1 MMQPISRFAKFAKS
15 GSALLLGISALLG
28 LSAAVQAQDIVIGQ
42 VGPFTG
48 LPVPD
53 ALQISQGA
61 KAYIAQVNKAGGV
74 HGRKISYLEFDDT
87 YKPDGFVA
95 AMEQAMQRKPVALI
109 SPVGSASLKR
119 MLDDKLLDK
128 YDVVVMNAVPGAEA
142 LRNPG
147 HPRLFHVR
155 AGDKQQ
161 LEKIVNHAR
170 TLGILKLGVL
180 HQNIPMG
187 SSGMKVVADEA
198 ARLTGME
205 IKGYEGSTN
214 PEQLAKAAQDVANF
228 NAQGVLVIGAPPF
241 ASAGV
246 AQLRKIGVTQS
257 IFVLADTAP
266 GLLVKVAG
274 DSARGVGI
282 AQIYPNPNGRTTTL
296 MREFQT
302 AMKAAHPDMTAYA
315 SFQLEGYLSARI
327 VGEGLRRIKGE
338 ITPAA
343 LAKSLQAMGELDFEG
358 YRVDFS
364 KGPIGGRFVDI
375 AVVDVSGRL
384 RY

>member
-1 MMQPISRFAKFAKS
+1 MQRFKQFAKRS
-15 GSALLLGISALLG
+15 SALLLGILAWFG
-28 LSAAVQAQDIVIGQ
+28 LPAMVQAQDIVIGQ
-42 VGPFTG
+42 IGPFTG

-53 ALQISQGA
+53 ALQINQGA

-74 HGRKISYLEFDDT
+74 QGRRISFFELDDT
-87 YKPDGFVA
+87 YKPEGFVA

-109 SPVGSASLKR
+109 SPVGSAAIKR

-180 HQNIPMG
+180 YQNIPMG
-187 SSGMKVVADEA
+187 ASGMKVVADEA
-198 ARLTGME
+198 ARLSGME
-205 IKGYEGSTN
+205 VKGFEGAVN
-214 PEQLAKAAQDVANF
+214 PEQLAKAAQDVASL

-241 ASAGV
+241 AAAGV
-246 AQLRKIGVTQS
+246 AQLRKLGVTQS
-257 IFVLADTAP
+257 IFILADTSP
-266 GLLVKVAG
+266 GLLMKVAG
-274 DSARGVGI
+274 ESARGVGI
-282 AQIYPNPNGRTTTL
+282 AQIYPNPNGRTTSL
-296 MREFQT
+296 MREFQA
-302 AMKAAHPDMTAYA
+302 AMKAAYPDLTSYA
-315 SFQLEGYLSARI
+315 PFQLEGYLSARI
-327 VGEGLRRIKGE
+327 VIEGLRRSKDVSRPE
-338 ITPAA
+338 A
-343 LAKSLQAMGELDFEG
+343 LAKALQTMGELDFDG

-375 AVVDVSGRL
+375 AVVDATGRL

>member
-1 MMQPISRFAKFAKS
+1 MQLISQFAKRS
-15 GSALLLGISALLG
+15 SALLLCISAWFG
-28 LSAAVQAQDIVIGQ
+28 LPATVQAQDIVIGQ
-42 VGPFTG
+42 IGPFTG

-53 ALQISQGA
+53 ALQINQGA

-74 HGRKISYLEFDDT
+74 QGRRIAFFELDDT
-87 YKPDGFVA
+87 YKPEGFVA

-109 SPVGSASLKR
+109 SPVGSASIKR

-180 HQNIPMG
+180 YQNIPMG
-187 SSGMKVVADEA
+187 ASGMKVVADEA
-198 ARLTGME
+198 ARLSGME
-205 IKGYEGSTN
+205 VKGFEGAVN
-214 PEQLAKAAQDVANF
+214 PEQLAKAAQDVASL

-241 ASAGV
+241 AAAGV
-246 AQLRKIGVTQS
+246 AQLRKLGVTQS
-257 IFVLADTAP
+257 IFILADTSP
-266 GLLVKVAG
+266 GLLMKVAG
-274 DSARGVGI
+274 ESARGVGI
-282 AQIYPNPNGRTTTL
+282 AQIYPNPNGRTTSL
-296 MREFQT
+296 MREFQA
-302 AMKAAHPDMTAYA
+302 AMKAAYPDLTSYA
-315 SFQLEGYLSARI
+315 PFQLEGYLSARI
-327 VGEGLRRIKGE
+327 VIEGLRRSKDVSRPE
-338 ITPAA
+338 A
-343 LAKSLQAMGELDFEG
+343 LAKALQTMGELDFDG

-375 AVVDVSGRL
+375 AVVDATGRL

>member
-1 MMQPISRFAKFAKS
+1 MQPINKFTKS
-15 GSALLLGISALLG
+15 ASAFLLGVSALFG
-28 LSAAVQAQDIVIGQ
+28 LPAAVQAQDIVIGQ

-74 HGRKISYLEFDDT
+74 HGRKISYFEVDDT

-95 AMEQAMQRKPVALI
+95 AMEQAMQRRPVALI

-180 HQNIPMG
+180 YQNIPMG
-187 SSGMKVVADEA
+187 VSGMKVVADEA

-205 IKGYEGSTN
+205 VKGYEGSIN
-214 PEQLAKAAQDVANF
+214 PEQMAKAAQDVANL

-257 IFVLADTAP
+257 IFILADTSP
-266 GLLVKVAG
+266 GLLMKVAG

-296 MREFQT
+296 MRDFQT
-302 AMKAAHPDMTAYA
+302 AMKAAYPEVTSFA

-327 VGEGLRRIKGE
+327 VIEGLRRSKDVTKSE
-338 ITPAA
+338 A
-343 LAKSLQAMGELDFEG
+343 LAKALVAMGELDFDG

-364 KGPIGGRFVDI
+364 KGPVGGRFVDI
-375 AVVDVSGRL
+375 AVVDISGRL

>member
-1 MMQPISRFAKFAKS
+1 MRWMHNWARPATIIS
-15 GSALLLGISALLG
+15 LGLSALLG
-28 LSAAVQAQDIVIGQ
+28 LSQGAQAQDIVLGQ
-42 VGPFTG
+42 IGPFTG

-74 HGRKISYLEFDDT
+74 QGRKISYFELDDT

-109 SPVGSASLKR
+109 SPVGSASVKR

-128 YDVVVMNAVPGAEA
+128 YDVVVMNAVPGSEA

-147 HPRLFHVR
+147 HPHLFHVR

-180 HQNIPMG
+180 YQNIPIG
-187 SSGMKVVADEA
+187 TSGMKVVVDEA

-205 IKGYEGSTN
+205 VKGYEASTD
-214 PEQLAKAAQDVANF
+214 PQMLAKGAQDVANL

-257 IFVLADTAP
+257 IFILSDTSP

-274 DSARGVGI
+274 ESARGVGI
-282 AQIYPNPNGRTTTL
+282 AQIYPNPNGRTTNL
-296 MREFQT
+296 MREFQA
-302 AMKAAHPDMTAYA
+302 AMKAAYPTMESYA
-315 SFQLEGYLSARI
+315 TFQLEGYLATRI
-327 VGEGLRRIKGE
+327 VVEGLRRSKDVTKPE
-338 ITPAA
+338 A
-343 LAKSLQAMGELDFEG
+343 LAKALQAMGEMDFDG

-364 KGPIGGRFVDI
+364 RGPVGGRFVDI
-375 AVVDVSGRL
+375 AVVDISGRL

>member
-1 MMQPISRFAKFAKS
+1 MQAISKLAKS
-15 GSALLLGISALLG
+15 GSALLLGISALFG
-28 LSAAVQAQDIVIGQ
+28 LSAAVQAQDLVIGQ

-74 HGRKISYLEFDDT
+74 QGRKISYFELDDT

-109 SPVGSASLKR
+109 SPVGSAAVKR

-170 TLGILKLGVL
+170 TLGILKLGVMY
-180 HQNIPMG
+180 QNIPMG
-187 SSGMKVVADEA
+187 ASGMKVVADEA

-205 IKGYEGSTN
+205 VKGYEGAVN
-214 PEQLAKAAQDVANF
+214 PEQLAKAAQEVASL

-241 ASAGV
+241 AAAGV

-257 IFVLADTAP
+257 IFILADTAP

-274 DSARGVGI
+274 ESARGVGI

-296 MREFQT
+296 MRDFQI
-302 AMKAAHPDMTAYA
+302 AMKAAYPDITAYA
-315 SFQLEGYLSARI
+315 PFQLEGYLSARI
-327 VGEGLRRIKGE
+327 VVEGLRRSKDVTKPE
-338 ITPAA
+338 A
-343 LAKSLQAMGELDFEG
+343 LAKALQAMGELDFDG

-375 AVVDVSGRL
+375 AVVDISGRL

>member
-1 MMQPISRFAKFAKS
+1 MQPINKFAKS
-15 GSALLLGISALLG
+15 ASAFLLG
-28 LSAAVQAQDIVIGQ
+28 LSALFGLPAAVQAQDIVIGQ

-74 HGRKISYLEFDDT
+74 HGRKISYFEVDDT

-95 AMEQAMQRKPVALI
+95 AMEQAMQRRPVALI
-109 SPVGSASLKR
+109 SPVGSAALKR

-187 SSGMKVVADEA
+187 VSGMKVVADEA

-205 IKGYEGSTN
+205 VKGYEGSVN
-214 PEQLAKAAQDVANF
+214 PEQMAKAAQDVANF

-257 IFVLADTAP
+257 IFILADTSP
-266 GLLVKVAG
+266 GLLMKVAG
-274 DSARGVGI
+274 ESARGVGI

-296 MREFQT
+296 MRDFHT
-302 AMKAAHPDMTAYA
+302 AMKAAYPEVTSFAP
-315 SFQLEGYLSARI
+315 FQLEGYLSARI
-327 VGEGLRRIKGE
+327 VVEGLRRSKDVTKSE
-338 ITPAA
+338 A
-343 LAKSLQAMGELDFEG
+343 LAKALATMGELDFDG

-364 KGPIGGRFVDI
+364 KGPVGGRFVDI
-375 AVVDVSGRL
+375 AVVDISGRL